1 MLGAALGGITGGI
14 QLYLLILVAA
24 SVEQCNIKIWPLVVQ
39 FFCPIVGLGLCAIL
53 WRRQIL
59 YCAIGMSG
67 VLLVGALVKFIGVR
81 RRKKDVE

>member
-53 WRRQIL
+53 WRQPNLIL
-59 YCAIGMSG
+59 RHWDVRGA
-67 VLLVGALVKFIGVR
+67 LVGALVKFIGGA
-81 RRKKDVE
+81 

>member
-39 FFCPIVGLGLCAIL
+39 FFCPIVGLGLVRHTVAQPNLILRHWDVRGAPGGSPGEVYWCA
-53 WRRQIL
+53 
-59 YCAIGMSG
+59 
-67 VLLVGALVKFIGVR
+67 
-81 RRKKDVE
+81 

>member
-24 SVEQCNIKIWPLVVQ
+24 SVEKCSIKIWPLVVQ
-39 FFCPIVGLGLCAIL
+39 FFCPILGLGLCAIF
-53 WRRQIL
+53 WRDQIL
-59 YCAIGMSG
+59 YCAIAMSG
-67 VLLVGALVKFIGVR
+67 VLLVGALVKFVGAR

>member
-53 WRRQIL
+53 WRSQSYTAPL
-59 YCAIGMSG
+59 ECPGC
-67 VLLVGALVKFIGVR
+67 FWW
-81 RRKKDVE
+81 EPW